1 MANSASEDL
10 AAASVTTA
18 VVRAAR
24 RLTSRLEAELQDDG
38 LGIDHWLT
46 LEALAGGD
54 GLTMADLQL
63 ATLTPG
69 PTLTRVVD
77 KLVAHGVAY
86 REVDDLDR
94 RKVRVHLSA
103 RGAELRGRLSRSIAS
118 AEADWLGS
126 GGAELAQ
133 ALFGRAFQRR

>member
-1 MANSASEDL
+1 MANSASEGL
-10 AAASVTTA
+10 AAASVATA
-18 VVRAAR
+18 VLRATR
-24 RLTSRLEAELQDDG
+24 RLTSQLEAQLQDDA

-54 GLTMADLQL
+54 GLTMADLQS

-77 KLVAHGVAY
+77 KLVTHGVAY
-86 REVDDLDR
+86 REVDALDR
-94 RKVRVHLSA
+94 RKVRVYLSA
-103 RGAELRGRLSRSIAS
+103 RGADLRERLNLAIAS
-118 AEADWLGS
+118 AEAEWLDS
-126 GGAELAQ
+126 DGAELAQ